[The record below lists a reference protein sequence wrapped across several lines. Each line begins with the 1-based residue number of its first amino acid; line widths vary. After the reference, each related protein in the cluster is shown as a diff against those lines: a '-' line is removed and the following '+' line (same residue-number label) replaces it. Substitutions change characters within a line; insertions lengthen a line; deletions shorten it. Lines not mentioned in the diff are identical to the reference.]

1 MMWWSPSLYHNTPE
15 MERKKGAACV
25 LWQHRM
31 DEPIGVYTE
40 MKEYE
45 SGFMSGD
52 DYSLMMIPWQN
63 VHMPI

>member
-1 MMWWSPSLYHNTPE
+1 MMWWSPEPLPQTPE

-25 LWQHRM
+25 ALAAPHG
-31 DEPIGVYTE
+31 EPIGVYTE
-40 MKEYE
+40 MKEDDVGLYVR
-45 SGFMSGD
+45 D